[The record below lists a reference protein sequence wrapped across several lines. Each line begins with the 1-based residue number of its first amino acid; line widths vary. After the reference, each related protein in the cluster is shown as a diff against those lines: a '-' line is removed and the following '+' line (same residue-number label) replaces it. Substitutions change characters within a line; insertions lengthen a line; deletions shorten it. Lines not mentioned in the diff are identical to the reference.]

1 MIFVYPYHSRAE
13 SDFEINQSIAMILN
27 VYPNAQIWTI
37 GKAVPGINNIPCNQ
51 HNNIR
56 GCDVTNR
63 ILTFAKEIG
72 GDFIYMN
79 KDFFITKFWQPH
91 VAINMKSII
100 VNDNHPPH
108 TQAAQINT
116 LEFLKHNNFTT
127 YNYETHTPC
136 VMNSKKLIDL
146 FDNINWQEDNHF
158 IKSIYCNVYQVPS
171 KEGFNCKVSVPS
183 IAKAQEYISIQGC
196 FSTGDNFWNK
206 ASVDWIKKLSLIL
219 VAELF
224 SVFL

>member
-13 SDFEINQSIAMILN
+13 SDFEINQSIAMVLK
-27 VYPNAQIWTI
+27 VYPAAEIWTI

-146 FDNINWQEDNHF
+146 FDNINWQDDNHF

-171 KEGFNCKVSVPS
+171 KEGFNCKVSLPS